1 MTDTHSIITPAIMYW
16 GTPVALIT
24 TSNEDGTANIGPIS
38 SVWWLGHRC
47 LLGLA
52 SGSQTT
58 LNLFRTKHCVINLP
72 SNDMAHYINPIAKTT
87 GTPTVPP
94 GKKDRGYKHCKDK
107 FTASGLTQQASDLV
121 QPPRISECPVQM
133 EAEVTNSM
141 DLMQDVPD
149 RSGLLVAVEVKILRT
164 HVRNDLR
171 MEGYDNRIDP
181 DRWRPLIMSFQ
192 EFYGLM
198 PAKVAESSLGTID
211 EEKYRFITRSDVV
224 KQGGHMDS
232 SDNKCLERP
241 FSAFDLSSFAETFD
255 VGHRFAA
262 MDTDICPDG
271 DTRTEKEMV
280 VKLIVAHFTAVVA
293 FCNFQ
298 SLRNERLDTI
308 EPILF
313 LLSPLIVVAQTALG
327 VIIINVSFIS
337 NLAQSPKSISLHL
350 EAYAR
355 RWNTLFGKKPSQ
367 PRRTPTG
374 SLERSQS
381 RFGSAWIR
389 LGRAVAIFATLFQFA
404 ATIFLYRRRKELHGW
419 AALTVVDH
427 RTFELSVGGAV
438 VSILSLP
445 LLLKFPGFGQAPE
458 TLYIPEL
465 KPDPAIIFCRGD
477 SRRCPSWYQILYASD
492 IGSATSAATW
502 LACVLSSTYKGE
514 SIPLHFLYEFYI
526 GIYTEFARV
535 FSLQISMPIFYLFV
549 AVFFA
554 VFFTL
559 PHVYNGPGFEAVGKS
574 LWATIP
580 ALLAVLA
587 AILTFFCMFML
598 MMLPVL
604 LVLLPSLVSGPGS
617 IFTMKGYE
625 TRALFSEP
633 PFTPVMNETDC
644 LLLWKDPVA
653 EYLWSLV

>member
-1 MTDTHSIITPAIMYW
+1 MTGTHSIITPAIMYW

-58 LNLFRTKHCVINLP
+58 LNIFRTKQCVINLP
-72 SNDMAHYINPIAKTT
+72 SADMAHYINPIAKTT

-94 GKKDRGYKHCKDK
+94 GKKDRGYTHCKDK
-107 FTASGLTQQASDLV
+107 FAASGFTQQPSDLV

-149 RSGLLVAVEVKILRT
+149 RKGFLIAIEVKILRT

-171 MEGYDNRIDP
+171 MEGYENRIDP

-192 EFYGLM
+192 EFYGLA

-211 EEKYRFITRSDVV
+211 EEKYRAFTRSDVV
-224 KQGGHMDS
+224 KQGGD
-232 SDNKCLERP
+232 
-241 FSAFDLSSFAETFD
+241 
-255 VGHRFAA
+255 
-262 MDTDICPDG
+262 MDTFVNG
-271 DTRTEKEMV
+271 DSRSEREMV
-280 VKLIVAHFTAVVA
+280 VKLMVAHFTAVVA
-293 FCNFQ
+293 FCNWQ
-298 SLRNERLDTI
+298 SLRNEKLDTI

-313 LLSPLIVVAQTALG
+313 LLSPLIVIAQTALG
-327 VIIINVSFIS
+327 VVIINLSFIS
-337 NLAQSPKSISLHL
+337 NLALSPKSFSLHV
-350 EAYAR
+350 ETYAR
-355 RWNTLFGKKPSQ
+355 RWNTLFGKKPS
-367 PRRTPTG
+367 PPWRTPTG
-374 SLERSQS
+374 SLGARQS

-389 LGRAVAIFATLFQFA
+389 LGRATAIFATLFQFT
-404 ATIFLYRRRKELHGW
+404 ATIFLYQRRKNLHGW
-419 AALTVVDH
+419 DALTVLDH
-427 RTFELSVGGAV
+427 RTFELSVGGAA
-438 VSILSLP
+438 VSMLSLA
-445 LLLKFPGFGQAPE
+445 LLLKFPGFGQMPE
-458 TLYIPEL
+458 TLYIPEFE
-465 KPDPAIIFCRGD
+465 PDPAVIFCRGD

-514 SIPLHFLYEFYI
+514 SMPFNFLSQAYT
-526 GIYTEFARV
+526 GIYTEFTRT
-535 FSLQISMPIFYLFV
+535 FSLQISLPMFYLLV
-549 AVFFA
+549 AAYFAAFFII
-554 VFFTL
+554 
-559 PHVYNGPGFEAVGKS
+559 PNMYKGPGFKQLHS
-574 LWATIP
+574 LWTMIP
-580 ALLAVLA
+580 AVLVLLAVVLV
-587 AILTFFCMFML
+587 FFLMFML
-598 MMLPVL
+598 MIMPAV
-604 LVLLPSLVSGPGS
+604 LVLIPSLISGPGS

-625 TRALFSEP
+625 TRAMFSQP
-633 PFTPVMNETDC
+633 PFRPVMNETDC

>member
-1 MTDTHSIITPAIMYW
+1 
-16 GTPVALIT
+16 
-24 TSNEDGTANIGPIS
+24 
-38 SVWWLGHRC
+38 
-47 LLGLA
+47 
-52 SGSQTT
+52 
-58 LNLFRTKHCVINLP
+58 
-72 SNDMAHYINPIAKTT
+72 
-87 GTPTVPP
+87 
-94 GKKDRGYKHCKDK
+94 
-107 FTASGLTQQASDLV
+107 
-121 QPPRISECPVQM
+121 
-133 EAEVTNSM
+133 
-141 DLMQDVPD
+141 
-149 RSGLLVAVEVKILRT
+149 
-164 HVRNDLR
+164 
-171 MEGYDNRIDP
+171 
-181 DRWRPLIMSFQ
+181 
-192 EFYGLM
+192 
-198 PAKVAESSLGTID
+198 
-211 EEKYRFITRSDVV
+211 
-224 KQGGHMDS
+224 
-232 SDNKCLERP
+232 
-241 FSAFDLSSFAETFD
+241 
-255 VGHRFAA
+255 

-313 LLSPLIVVAQTALG
+313 LLSPLILVAQTAIG

-419 AALTVVDH
+419 DALTVVDH

-438 VSILSLP
+438 VSTLSLA

-458 TLYIPEL
+458 TLYIPGL

-514 SIPLHFLYEFYI
+514 SIPLHFLSEFYI

-587 AILTFFCMFML
+587 AILTFFCPPIYPLGPFLSLLNLIHHFLQSFVTVQVRKMYSSNIFAKAA
-598 MMLPVL
+598 VL
-604 LVLLPSLVSGPGS
+604 SLLSLSFTTASPCKPQSSQELTTTTPASFTSSILFSSSIIIIPSTTSNILESSTTSDATTSTAESTTEPITTTASTAELSTTAMEATTKPETSTVETSSAKTTTKITGPTCGGPGTPWNTS
-617 IFTMKGYE
+617 NFQQVCCNSA
-625 TRALFSEP
+625 RFS
-633 PFTPVMNETDC
+633 TPACNLAGGNGFRGVC
-644 LLLWKDPVA
+644 L
-653 EYLWSLV
+653 